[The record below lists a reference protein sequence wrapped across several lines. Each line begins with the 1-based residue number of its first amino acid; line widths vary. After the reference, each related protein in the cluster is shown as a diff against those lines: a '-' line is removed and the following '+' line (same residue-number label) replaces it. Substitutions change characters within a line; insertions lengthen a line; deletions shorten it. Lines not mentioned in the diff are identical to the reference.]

1 MANNNQE
8 TITTKPLKI
17 ALMQSQ
23 LLVGDI
29 KTNVKKIKKMAIQ
42 AREQGAD
49 IAIFPE
55 MALLGYP
62 PQDLLLRANLA
73 KRVNSA
79 LTEISQVTDIVILMG
94 YPHVNSNN
102 GDRFNSMA
110 ILHDGQQKGF
120 YHKQYLPNYGIF
132 DESRYFS
139 QGHNQILFDYKGVTI
154 GLLIGDDLWQTEP
167 LTNIKKEGADM
178 VIAINASP
186 FAVNQS
192 EQGKAVISEQA
203 KQYQLPIVYVNAVGG
218 QDDLVFDGGSLVVQ
232 ANGEIAHEAP
242 RFLQHMLLATYDST
256 TKTFDSQKKAP
267 LALSQNSAIYQA
279 LVVGLRD
286 YVNHAGFNGVIVGL
300 SGDINSALSLCIA
313 VDALG
318 ADKVFSVMLPYKNT
332 SQASLEYAQQQARRL
347 NVSYSVCPI
356 FDAVDGIR
364 QTLAPIFKEKEDS
377 SIETNIQARARATV
391 LMALSN
397 KFGHLVL
404 TTANKSDLAI
414 GQTTLYGDM
423 AGGFAVLKDVYQSD
437 VYKLASYRNRLEDT
451 PVIAEE
457 LLEPTQSDNDKLADY
472 QVLDSILN
480 LYIDDGLS
488 YQQIVEKGFK
498 AKVATDV
505 LKMVDNS
512 EYKRYQATIG
522 TKISEKSFGRERRY
536 PLINYWSL
544 ED

>member
-1 MANNNQE
+1 
-8 TITTKPLKI
+8 
-17 ALMQSQ
+17 
-23 LLVGDI
+23 
-29 KTNVKKIKKMAIQ
+29 Q

-79 LTEISQVTDIVILMG
+79 LAEISQVTDIIILMG

-102 GDRFNSMA
+102 GNRFNSMA

-120 YHKQYLPNYGIF
+120 YHKQYLPNYGCF
-132 DESRYFS
+132 DESRYFT
-139 QGHNQILFDYKGVTI
+139 QGNNQILFDYKGITI
-154 GLLIGDDLWQTEP
+154 GLLIGEDLWQTQ
-167 LTNIKKEGADM
+167 LITTLKKEGADM
-178 VIAINASP
+178 LIAINASP
-186 FAVNQS
+186 FVVNQPK
-192 EQGKAVISEQA
+192 QRKAIISEQA
-203 KQYQLPIVYVNAVGG
+203 KQHQLPIVYVNAVGG

-232 ANGEIAHEAP
+232 ANGEIAHQAP
-242 RFLQHMLLATYDST
+242 YFLQQMLLATYDCT
-256 TKTFDSQKKAP
+256 TKTFDKQNKAP
-267 LALSQNSAIYQA
+267 LALSQDAEIYQA

-332 SQASLEYAQQQARRL
+332 TQIDLENAQHQARRL

-364 QTLAPIFKEKEDS
+364 QTLTPIFKEKEDS
-377 SIETNIQARARATV
+377 SIERNIQARARATI

-397 KFGHLVL
+397 KFGHLLL
-404 TTANKSDLAI
+404 TSVNKSDLAI
-414 GQTTLYGDM
+414 GDTSLYGDM
-423 AGGFAVLKDVYQSD
+423 VGGFSVLKDVYKSD

-451 PVIAEE
+451 PVIPKDF
-457 LLEPTQSDNDKLADY
+457 LKPTQTDY
-472 QVLDSILN
+472 QTIDSILN
-480 LYIDDGLS
+480 LYIEEELS
-488 YQQIVEKGFK
+488 YPQIVKKGFK
-498 AKVATDV
+498 AKLTTEV
-505 LKMVDNS
+505 LKKVDDS
-512 EYKRYQATIG
+512 EYKRSQSAIG
-522 TKISEKSFGRERRY
+522 TKINEKSFGRERRY

>member
-1 MANNNQE
+1 
-8 TITTKPLKI
+8 
-17 ALMQSQ
+17 MQSQ

-73 KRVNSA
+73 QRVESA
-79 LTEISQVTDIVILMG
+79 LAEISQVTDIVILMG
-94 YPHVNSNN
+94 YPHINNNN

-120 YHKQYLPNYGIF
+120 YHKQYLPNYSIF
-132 DESRYFS
+132 DESRYFT

-154 GLLIGDDLWQTEP
+154 GLLIGEDLWQAEP
-167 LTNIKKEGADM
+167 IATLKKEGADM

-186 FAVNQS
+186 FAVNQT
-192 EQGKAVISEQA
+192 EQRKAVISKQA
-203 KQYQLPIVYVNAVGG
+203 KQHQLPIVYVNAVGG

-232 ANGEIAHEAP
+232 TDGNIAHEAP
-242 RFLQHMLLATYDST
+242 RFLQQMLLANFDNA
-256 TKTFDSQKKAP
+256 TKTFDSQNKPP
-267 LALSQNSAIYQA
+267 LVLSQNAEIYQA

-286 YVNHAGFNGVIVGL
+286 YVNHSGFNGVIVGL
-300 SGDINSALSLCIA
+300 SGDIDSALSLCIA

-318 ADKVFSVMLPYKNT
+318 ANKVFSVMLPYKNT
-332 SQASLEYAQQQARRL
+332 SQTSLENAQQQARRL
-347 NVSYSVCPI
+347 NVSYTVCPI

-364 QTLAPIFKEKEDS
+364 QTLAPIFKEQEDS
-377 SIETNIQARARATV
+377 SIETNIQARARASV

-397 KFGHLVL
+397 KFGHLLINSV
-404 TTANKSDLAI
+404 NKSDLAI
-414 GQTTLYGDM
+414 GNVTLYGDM
-423 AGGFAVLKDVYQSD
+423 AGGFDVLKDIYKSD

-457 LLEPTQSDNDKLADY
+457 LLEPTENQLDN
-472 QVLDSILN
+472 QTLDSILN
-480 LYIDDGLS
+480 LYIDKELS
-488 YQQIVEKGFK
+488 YQQIVEKGLK
-498 AKVATDV
+498 AKVTTDV

-512 EYKRYQATIG
+512 EYKRYQSAIG
-522 TKISEKSFGRERRY
+522 TKISNKSFGRERRY
-536 PLINYWSL
+536 PLINHWSL
-544 ED
+544 EN